1 MNRGFASSVM
11 SLLSDV
17 HTVSCISV
25 HELISF
31 IYFLIHLFISAGL
44 IGASIVSPIR
54 PMVLHWYCVGN
65 RRWMKAKRKEI
76 AVLPFFYPLAP
87 SLIFFRFLRLLAS
100 TANSFLCLSS
110 SLILSHSLICD
121 KIA

>member
-76 AVLPFFYPLAP
+76 AVLPFFLSSCSVSHFLSVSP
-87 SLIFFRFLRLLAS
+87 SLGLHSELFSL
-100 TANSFLCLSS
+100 SFVLT
-110 SLILSHSLICD
+110 HSLPLSD
-121 KIA
+121 L